1 MKRHRTALVAVIA
14 ASWLAIIGG
23 VLIAW
28 WLLLDGHL
36 GHLAS
41 GGISL
46 AAAVA
51 VGAFALNSTGM
62 LRR

>member
-1 MKRHRTALVAVIA
+1 MARDRAALAAVIA
-14 ASWLAIIGG
+14 ASWLAIIGS

-36 GHLAS
+36 VHLAF

-46 AAAVA
+46 AAAVVA
-51 VGAFALNSTGM
+51 GAFALNTTGM
-62 LRR
+62 LRH